1 MGSDPILESSQCKR
15 LGSTVASK
23 SHNGHGRTTKEKLEP
38 DPSNQVGPAYAYKV
52 DHDHG
57 AAGSH
62 GPRCPW
68 SVPFIAKTAVRHRA
82 VMHKV
87 TTSGPQLFRRATTVI
102 RDHKGQR
109 EPDPSNQVGPEYAS
123 KVHHDHGAG
132 GRFWRYTSYIKIQV
146 FLRFLLQTVTT
157 FYPER
162 SLKGDRFDQ
171 TFDANYI
178 NATIGLCNLHLLCK
192 RGPKLRLFQGG
203 RTRLTCNNLKGS
215 TYAGPTCT
223 KSAAPR

>member
-1 MGSDPILESSQCKR
+1 MQGLALNTAMGSDPILESSQCKR

-82 VMHKV
+82 VMHKATNSGQQSFEEPQWSSGTTRGNENQIQV
-87 TTSGPQLFRRATTVI
+87 TRSGPHVLPRTSATMV
-102 RDHKGQR
+102 Q
-109 EPDPSNQVGPEYAS
+109 
-123 KVHHDHGAG
+123 
-132 GRFWRYTSYIKIQV
+132 
-146 FLRFLLQTVTT
+146 
-157 FYPER
+157 
-162 SLKGDRFDQ
+162 GDDFGD
-171 TFDANYI
+171 I
-178 NATIGLCNLHLLCK
+178 PPI
-192 RGPKLRLFQGG
+192 
-203 RTRLTCNNLKGS
+203 
-215 TYAGPTCT
+215 
-223 KSAAPR
+223 